1 MMAYQETEARLI
13 RYFTITSWIACQIGS
28 YMDFKL
34 FTRSN
39 SGGVEI

>member
-1 MMAYQETEARLI
+1 MMTYQETEARLI
-13 RYFTITSWIACQIGS
+13 RCFTITPRIAYQIAR

-39 SGGVEI
+39 FFSEN

>member
-1 MMAYQETEARLI
+1 MMTYQETEARLI
-13 RYFTITSWIACQIGS
+13 RCFAITSWITCQIAR

-39 SGGVEI
+39 FFSEN

>member
-34 FTRSN
+34 FTR
-39 SGGVEI
+39 